1 MRFYIGNRPGANERR
16 VFFPKKNQSMK
27 LYRIP
32 LRDIQEHQYINHP
45 DFAFGCFGYLFFT
58 DRAAALQLDSD
69 VVEIEEQP

>member
-1 MRFYIGNRPGANERR
+1 
-16 VFFPKKNQSMK
+16 MK

-58 DRAAALQLDSD
+58 DHAAALQLDSD